1 MAQLTKT
8 LLVQESLHLAL
19 SKQTIAQRVY
29 FLLKALIFLPVIFRR
44 LSLSSQNLQSSTPMD
59 SQTGDDI
66 YPLF

>member
-19 SKQTIAQRVY
+19 SKQTMAQRAY
-29 FLLKALIFLPVIFRR
+29 FLLISLIFLPIIFRS
-44 LSLSSQNLQSSTPMD
+44 LSLSSQNLQSSTPMA